1 MARKI
6 PSIGEWETRI
16 LQLVW
21 EHEPCTERQISDL
34 AQVQR
39 DVARTTV
46 LKTLQR
52 LETKGLLRREPGRP
66 AMYRAVFEEG
76 HVLPELVRRFVD
88 GVLGG
93 SSEPLVAYLA
103 GQERLSAQD
112 VRALKRIAGKMGD
125 GAVNP
130 ARRKSDG

>member
-6 PSIGEWETRI
+6 PSLGEWEARV

-21 EHEPCTERQISDL
+21 EHEPCTERQLFELIV
-34 AQVQR
+34 QQR
-39 DVARTTV
+39 DLARTTV

-52 LETKGLLRREPGRP
+52 LEAKGLLRRDAERP
-66 AMYRAVFEEG
+66 ARYQAVLDERS
-76 HVLPELVRRFVD
+76 VLSELVQRFVD

-103 GQERLSAQD
+103 GQKRLSAED
-112 VRALKRIAGKMGD
+112 VRALKRIAAKIGGDARSGD
-125 GAVNP
+125 GGKV
-130 ARRKSDG
+130 DG